1 MLQWPT
7 HNQFTTFS
15 TLHERKRGSYNQLQ
29 IITTVEDNKYFGL
42 KDERVKKWMTLT
54 YFSFVNNNT
63 SLVNVLA
70 NLYHV
75 SLEWKK
81 KAMKIIIIRHF
92 LLFCL
97 ESPIIMS
104 FQHNEP
110 IFCFHD
116 RLTKKMKMYKMKH
129 RGHGSFFLKV
139 EWYSYYIKST
149 LINLNPSLST
159 INREFNTHLLLT
171 SCCFCL
177 QTSCLSVIFFS
188 LSQNRTR
195 TAKSHKCC

>member
-1 MLQWPT
+1 MLQWLT

-70 NLYHV
+70 NLYYM
-75 SLEWKK
+75 SLEWKNK
-81 KAMKIIIIRHF
+81 SYEDHNYKTLSPF
-92 LLFCL
+92 LFGITNYHVI
-97 ESPIIMS
+97 S
-104 FQHNEP
+104 

-129 RGHGSFFLKV
+129 SGHGSLFSIS
-139 EWYSYYIKST
+139 WI
-149 LINLNPSLST
+149 
-159 INREFNTHLLLT
+159 
-171 SCCFCL
+171 
-177 QTSCLSVIFFS
+177 IFI
-188 LSQNRTR
+188 L
-195 TAKSHKCC
+195 H